1 MGTKLNMKVPLWL
14 FLITLIFAVVGFTLW
29 GMSNLKYYDEVY
41 GFYAEQYFSK
51 TRVLE
56 LLNENKVEEATV
68 VLKNETENLG
78 VAVAVCLMN
87 DCSKK
92 AKEVRD
98 EYENP

>member
-1 MGTKLNMKVPLWL
+1 MGTKLNKKVPLWL
-14 FLITLIFAVVGFTLW
+14 FLTTLILAITGFTLW
-29 GMSNLKYYDEVY
+29 GMSNFNHYDQVY
-41 GFYAEQYFSK
+41 GLHAEEYFSK

-56 LLNENKVEEATV
+56 LLNENKVEEATL
-68 VLKNETENLG
+68 VLKSETENLG

-98 EYENP
+98 EFKNP